1 MKKLQTAALLLAACL
16 ACAPLAGCGDDVETV
31 NKIAFELPHYD
42 GNYFQELDDMDK
54 PQYNKELWRRGE
66 LAIDGADPL
75 VLDDTANTGYYY
87 AYVTGFTYYYSENL
101 EDWTMGGGFMQMPAE
116 LAGFDAPW
124 APEVIYD
131 GADHKYYA
139 FFTIKPPADTSMEGA
154 SAPMYMSMVAT
165 SDEPG
170 GPFVPM
176 DIGEKRGASEGN
188 YPQFYAKYALL
199 DSAEYQKAFQKE
211 GLPYSGNYTIFSI
224 DGRAIDDGWVRA
236 IDFHPYVDPDT
247 QEKYLFWSQTPGS
260 IAGVKMTN
268 WYTPDWS
275 TFKTLTACRYYT
287 VADYVK
293 AQSGETVQTVSYED
307 SAAYCNEGPF
317 MYKHNGK
324 YYLTFSI
331 GAYDEASYGVMQA
344 VADSPLGDFRKLT
357 DSENGMILNNDI
369 GDNRASAGPGHHSFI
384 TLNQNGVS
392 KLIIAYHAHNNPL
405 KYTGRHV
412 RFDEVKWVTVKDV
425 NGNDLDVMH
434 VNGPTYAV
442 NPTFGIG
449 KEYGD
454 VTAAVQKAELQRGS
468 LAEGCSPSFL
478 VDGLVSYYNR
488 VGQEFNDKYVKETTA
503 TVTSTF
509 ELTLDKAREIR
520 GIMFYNSKVTE
531 KMFQKITNIALIS
544 EENGQEK
551 IYLIKELAANKNTAY
566 VYSESNDEYYALYG
580 GNVYAEFNAISVNKI
595 RFTVELPE
603 GQESVALSEVALVG
617 KVKEG

>member
-1 MKKLQTAALLLAACL
+1 MKKLQAVTLLLTACL
-16 ACAPLAGCGDDVETV
+16 ACTPLAACGDSAETV
-31 NKIAFELPHYD
+31 NKIAYELPYYD
-42 GNYFQELDDMDK
+42 GTYRQELDDMDK

-66 LAIDGADPL
+66 LSIDGADPL

-87 AYVTGFTYYYSENL
+87 AYVTGFSYYYSENL
-101 EDWTMGGGFMQMPAE
+101 EDWIPGGGFMSLPAD
-116 LAGFDAPW
+116 LNGSSAHW

-131 GADHKYYA
+131 EAEEKYYA
-139 FFTIKPPADTSMEGA
+139 FFTITPPADKNMEGG
-154 SAPMYMSMVAT
+154 PGPVYLSMVAT
-165 SDEPG
+165 SDSPG

-176 DIGEKRGASEGN
+176 DLSAKRTIDTAK

-199 DSAEYQKAFQKE
+199 DSAEYQKAFAAE
-211 GLPYSGNYTIFSI
+211 GLPYAGNYTIFTI
-224 DGRAIDDGWVRA
+224 DGKAIDNGWVRA
-236 IDFHPYVDPDT
+236 IDFHPYIDPDT
-247 QEKYLFWSQTPGS
+247 REKYLYWSQTPGS

-293 AQSGETVQTVSYED
+293 AQNGESVETVPYEEA
-307 SAAYCNEGPF
+307 AAYCNEGPF
-317 MYKHNGK
+317 LYKHNGK

-331 GAYDEASYGVMQA
+331 GAYDESSYGVMQA

-357 DSENGMILNNDI
+357 DSENGMLLNNDI
-369 GDNRASAGPGHHSFI
+369 GDNRAIAGPGHHSFI
-384 TLNQNGVS
+384 TINKDGVN

-405 KYTGRHV
+405 VYTGRHV
-412 RFDEVKWVTVKDV
+412 RFDEVKWVTVKDIH
-425 NGNDLDVMH
+425 GNDLDVMH

-454 VTAAVQKAELQRGS
+454 ITSSVQRAELQRGS
-468 LAEGCSPSFL
+468 LEKGNAAEYL
-478 VDGLVSYYNR
+478 TDGLISYYNR
-488 VGQEFNDKYVKETTA
+488 VGWAFNDTYVKETTA

-509 ELTLDKAREIR
+509 ELTLDKARDIR
-520 GIMFYNSKVTE
+520 GIMFYNSKVME
-531 KMFQKITNIALIS
+531 KMFQKITNIALIG

-551 IYLIKELAANKNTAY
+551 IYLIKELSIDKNTAY
-566 VYSESNDEYYALYG
+566 IYSKANDEYYALYG
-580 GNVYAEFNAISVNKI
+580 GNVYSEFNAISVNKI

-603 GQESVALSEVALVG
+603 GQKSVALSEVAIVG
-617 KVKEG
+617 RIKED